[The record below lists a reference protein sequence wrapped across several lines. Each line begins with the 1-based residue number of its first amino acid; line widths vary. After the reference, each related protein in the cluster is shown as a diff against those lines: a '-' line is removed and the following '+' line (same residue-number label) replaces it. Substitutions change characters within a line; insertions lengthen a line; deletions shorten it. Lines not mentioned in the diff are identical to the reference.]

1 LPAAAA
7 ASSRLPGFVRPAP
20 LLGCSEKSPRQG
32 RAGYQWAEIAMI
44 TEPERKADRPD
55 GALIERHRQSDDWPS
70 LNRCHSISMRYFGGP
85 PVGSPLTP
93 LIPLRIASNLGALSC
108 DLLLIR
114 RNRLEID
121 MTLFSSTILSWR
133 VPMQGRQNSSEID
146 FGIWASIVL
155 IGLAIVSVA
164 SGVAPVVDP
173 TIFPAP

>member
-1 LPAAAA
+1 
-7 ASSRLPGFVRPAP
+7 
-20 LLGCSEKSPRQG
+20 
-32 RAGYQWAEIAMI
+32 
-44 TEPERKADRPD
+44 
-55 GALIERHRQSDDWPS
+55 
-70 LNRCHSISMRYFGGP
+70 MRYFGGP
-85 PVGSPLTP
+85 PVGSPLTS

-121 MTLFSSTILSWR
+121 MTLFSSTILSRR